1 MRPMAW
7 LIFSSMKM
15 TFDHHFSLARMK
27 NYKDKNLR
35 RVSLVS
41 LIDDQS
47 FQHCLKITQGEYNSN
62 EAETS
67 FPPVWNVE
75 WALSGLG
82 QGAVISWHWDDAVTV
97 LERVLVMSECW
108 IQAQPPF
115 LQGP

>member
-7 LIFSSMKM
+7 LFFSSMKM

-47 FQHCLKITQGEYNSN
+47 FQHCL
-62 EAETS
+62 
-67 FPPVWNVE
+67 
-75 WALSGLG
+75 
-82 QGAVISWHWDDAVTV
+82 
-97 LERVLVMSECW
+97 LV
-108 IQAQPPF
+108 
-115 LQGP
+115 